1 MKEVSYRKFQKIRRF
16 LTRYLPA
23 IGLGNLTD
31 FYGDSFESDVFYART
46 DRNKKFE
53 LTISDF
59 KYGKL
64 YLWLSDTEFIT
75 FSLSEKI
82 QPISHTIKKEEAC
95 SQKIDLINGKVF
107 FISFVEVV
115 SPDTSVIKSIVEKQC
130 DHLQIESTIL
140 SLPRVRIVSKSQK
153 Y

>member
-1 MKEVSYRKFQKIRRF
+1 MKEVSYYKFQKIRRF

-23 IGLGNLTD
+23 IGLGQVTD
-31 FYGDSFESDVFYART
+31 FYGDSINSDVFYVRT
-46 DRNKKFE
+46 AKIKKFK

-59 KYGKL
+59 QYGKL

-82 QPISHTIKKEEAC
+82 RPISHTIKKEEAC
-95 SQKIDLINGKVF
+95 SQKINLINGKVF

-115 SPDTSVIKSIVEKQC
+115 SPDTSVINSIVEKQC
-130 DHLQIESTIL
+130 DYLQIESTIL